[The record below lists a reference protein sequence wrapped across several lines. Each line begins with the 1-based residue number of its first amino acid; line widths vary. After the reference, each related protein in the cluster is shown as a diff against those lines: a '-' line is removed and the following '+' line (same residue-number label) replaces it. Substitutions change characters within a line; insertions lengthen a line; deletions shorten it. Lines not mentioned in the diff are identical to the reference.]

1 MTLGS
6 GLATHYSVSCIVSV
20 AGIGPAPLA
29 KAVGASGGCRSGLKT
44 RAGGASRDLAW
55 AFRRSSPRKNAIHSG
70 AKDRT
75 GSLEVHTL
83 QAVGGKLCG
92 NPGRPTREPDLVFSP
107 VRGP

>member
-44 RAGGASRDLAW
+44 WAGGASRDLAW
-55 AFRRSSPRKNAIHSG
+55 AFRRSSPRKNASTAELMMG
-70 AKDRT
+70 
-75 GSLEVHTL
+75 
-83 QAVGGKLCG
+83 
-92 NPGRPTREPDLVFSP
+92 PGRWRCIPYRQLGVSCVETLG
-107 VRGP
+107 VRPENRTLFFLP